1 MSALQWTN
9 GDEVVADRAL
19 DLVEDLDQG
28 ATDEED
34 DLDLDVHEAAL
45 MIDEDVDLTP
55 DPYLDPDPEADHTPV
70 VVHDLAQDKRPKNFK
85 PNF

>member
-9 GDEVVADRAL
+9 GDEVAADPAL

-34 DLDLDVHEAAL
+34 DLDLGIGWNLLNPHDVG
-45 MIDEDVDLTP
+45 IW
-55 DPYLDPDPEADHTPV
+55 
-70 VVHDLAQDKRPKNFK
+70 NFDRILR
-85 PNF
+85 